1 MLFTSVLGPNSFPGL
16 HWLASRRSVFRL
28 ACSAIAAALLA
39 ACGATGPQFTSA
51 EAPAGESSAVY
62 IYRPSKFAA
71 GGFSPLLVI
80 DDKVIGKISS
90 GSYARRDLGAGV
102 HKIEL
107 RRPSEAY
114 GKFKTRS
121 LEITTKPGST
131 TYVRYHVEHKGPGED
146 VGLVPMGSG
155 GMLLPMF
162 TPVIEH
168 ALVTVEPH
176 EGLAEIKETRLI
188 E

>member
-1 MLFTSVLGPNSFPGL
+1 MLVTTILAPRSLTDS
-16 HWLASRRSVFRL
+16 HWLSSRASVRRL
-28 ACSAIAAALLA
+28 ACATITAVLLT
-39 ACGATGPQFTSA
+39 ACGATGPKFTSA
-51 EAPAGESSAVY
+51 EAPAGESSVIY
-62 IYRPSKFAA
+62 IYRPSTFAA
-71 GGFSPLLVI
+71 GAFSPLLVI
-80 DDKVIGKISS
+80 DDKVVGKIPS
-90 GSYARRDLGAGV
+90 GSYARRNLDAGL

-121 LEITTKPGST
+121 LEIMTKPGST
-131 TYVRYHVEHKGPGED
+131 TYIRYHVEHRGPGED
-146 VGLVPMGSG
+146 MGLVPMGSG

-168 ALVTVEPH
+168 ALVTVEPN

>member
-1 MLFTSVLGPNSFPGL
+1 MDL
-16 HWLASRRSVFRL
+16 RL
-28 ACSAIAAALLA
+28 ACTAIAALLLT

-51 EAPAGESSAVY
+51 EAPTGESSAIY

-90 GSYARRDLGAGV
+90 GSYARRNLDAGV

-121 LEITTKPGST
+121 LEVTTKPGST
-131 TYVRYHVEHKGPGED
+131 TYIRYHVEHKGPGED
-146 VGLVPMGSG
+146 IGSVAMTAGGLPVPMF
-155 GMLLPMF
+155 M
-162 TPVIEH
+162 PVIDH
-168 ALVTVEPH
+168 MLVAVDPH
-176 EGLAEIKETRLI
+176 DGLTEIKETRSI